1 MQTTELTRSGS
12 NANGMTA
19 GHSGAGHSGS
29 APTHITPEQRQIL
42 RSMVDR
48 NASDAQV
55 EMLILVAN
63 RYDLDPILGHVVLI
77 SGKVF
82 VTHKGLMH
90 KAHTSGQLD
99 GIETVYGSEDGGGG
113 DWCECRVWRKDM
125 TRPFIGR
132 IYLAEYRSNNPVW
145 KQYPKAMAAKC
156 FDAETEVLTDHG
168 FQPFSSVTGHILEVT
183 DNGLYPTCARPF
195 VQYYSGP
202 MVCIN
207 SDDLNFCVTPDH
219 DMVTTSGKIEAQKM
233 YDAARSRPVHWI
245 PRLVTAGRP
254 DILTLTDNTI
264 RLAAIYLAD
273 GHDSRS
279 RLFNVVVS
287 REHKIAEM
295 EEIDAHY
302 SRRGVKAAGHQS
314 HTPTRT
320 ITTKSDKVLF
330 SYSFEQVAPMCKRGK
345 SVCTEMFVNLSQR
358 QAKLFV
364 DTWIKFDGSQHRQTG
379 ARTLRTSRPDH
390 QAAFELACVIAG
402 YSVNKPKVRT
412 SDISARPNFTTA
424 ISERNE
430 IGVVRSGRAYHNREK
445 DKIARPRRTL
455 QLADNPTDH
464 VWCVTVPS
472 GVIVVRRHG
481 FSMLCGNC
489 SESFILRRA
498 FDVSLTSQ
506 EEMGVSEAPPTRIFS
521 VEEKAERKQL
531 GGQISAASAALSPV
545 QFAAFKAEVFDLGG
559 INVMETA
566 RMRSLLSEIEE
577 LAVDAAAE
585 QDASMEADP
594 FAEGS

>member
-12 NANGMTA
+12 ANGMTA

-55 EMLILVAN
+55 EMLVLVAN

-125 TRPFIGR
+125 TRPFVGR

-145 KQYPKAMAAKC
+145 KQYPKAMAAK
-156 FDAETEVLTDHG
+156 
-168 FQPFSSVTGHILEVT
+168 
-183 DNGLYPTCARPF
+183 
-195 VQYYSGP
+195 
-202 MVCIN
+202 
-207 SDDLNFCVTPDH
+207 
-219 DMVTTSGKIEAQKM
+219 
-233 YDAARSRPVHWI
+233 
-245 PRLVTAGRP
+245 TA
-254 DILTLTDNTI
+254 
-264 RLAAIYLAD
+264 
-273 GHDSRS
+273 
-279 RLFNVVVS
+279 
-287 REHKIAEM
+287 
-295 EEIDAHY
+295 
-302 SRRGVKAAGHQS
+302 
-314 HTPTRT
+314 
-320 ITTKSDKVLF
+320 
-330 SYSFEQVAPMCKRGK
+330 
-345 SVCTEMFVNLSQR
+345 
-358 QAKLFV
+358 
-364 DTWIKFDGSQHRQTG
+364 
-379 ARTLRTSRPDH
+379 
-390 QAAFELACVIAG
+390 
-402 YSVNKPKVRT
+402 
-412 SDISARPNFTTA
+412 
-424 ISERNE
+424 
-430 IGVVRSGRAYHNREK
+430 
-445 DKIARPRRTL
+445 
-455 QLADNPTDH
+455 
-464 VWCVTVPS
+464 
-472 GVIVVRRHG
+472 
-481 FSMLCGNC
+481 
-489 SESFILRRA
+489 ESFILRRA